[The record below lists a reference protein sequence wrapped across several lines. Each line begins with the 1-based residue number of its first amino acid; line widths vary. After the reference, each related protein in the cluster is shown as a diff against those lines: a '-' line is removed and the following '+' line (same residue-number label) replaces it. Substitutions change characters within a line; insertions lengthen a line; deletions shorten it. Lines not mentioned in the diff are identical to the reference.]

1 MSTAAKVVIAPSGV
15 EARVRGSSVRAP
27 MDPGAWEEAAGR
39 GYALLE
45 APLREVIEKA
55 GLVGRRV
62 EVHYES
68 ADAVVEMLTLPLPFA
83 EARAAGAL
91 RIRESLGNGAE
102 ACVSI
107 ARVPQPGADPGS
119 STLLM
124 TADRST
130 TAEAIAAVVGRA
142 GALPEL
148 LLPLRTT
155 TLRAAIAAALAVH
168 GERSATVMWMDRHT
182 TAVAGGAGGSCRFA
196 RSLSA
201 GCDLLVDA
209 FRRAAREVGGCD
221 HAQAWEMLFRAG
233 IPRRDQVVDEGLL
246 LKGERVIPLIQPA
259 LQRLAIEVKQTLRF
273 GLPEGEASRAIVTLA
288 GPGAAVPLLLETLG
302 AMIETT
308 VRPLDAAAGA
318 AGERLEAG
326 MTLGFTPDAVTA
338 RRARRGLLSAAAVG
352 TAAAFLAVGLDGAW
366 SQRETGRLNEA
377 IAANERRLERAAS
390 DAAVQAGLDDAAG
403 RLARLDALAEA
414 TIGTQ
419 TCWTAA
425 MKLVSNLNVPGLELQ
440 EMVGGLTP
448 DGPVL
453 TLRGLV
459 PSSDA
464 NHGPMAAVI
473 AGLSASPLAARVQV
487 GSARTVETD
496 GGARTQFTI
505 AMTLRTLSRT
515 SLSALPD
522 DRDPSA
528 EARR

>member
-1 MSTAAKVVIAPSGV
+1 MSSAARIVIAPSGV
-15 EARVRGSSVRAP
+15 EARVRGSVVRAR
-27 MDPGAWEEAAGR
+27 MDPSAWEEAAAR
-39 GYALLE
+39 GYAPLE
-45 APLREVIEKA
+45 TPLREVIGKA
-55 GLVGRRV
+55 GLAGRRV

-68 ADAVVEMLTLPLPFA
+68 PDAVVEMLTLPLPFA

-91 RIRESLGNGAE
+91 RIRESLGHGAE

-107 ARVPQPGADPGS
+107 ARVPQPKADAES

-124 TADRST
+124 TADRSST
-130 TAEAIAAVVGRA
+130 VEAIAAVTARC
-142 GALPEL
+142 GARPEL

-155 TLRAAIAAALAVH
+155 TLRAAIAAALATH

-182 TAVAGGAGGSCRFA
+182 TAVAGGVDGCCRFA

-221 HAQAWEMLFRAG
+221 HAQAWDMLFRGG

-288 GPGAAVPLLLETLG
+288 GPGASIPLLLETLG
-302 AMIETT
+302 AMIETS
-308 VRPLDAAAGA
+308 VHPLDAAAAATGA
-318 AGERLEAG
+318 RLEDG
-326 MTLGFTPDAVTA
+326 MGVGFIPEAVGE
-338 RRARRGLLSAAAVG
+338 RRARRGLISAAAMG
-352 TAAAFLAVGLDGAW
+352 AAAAFLAVGLDGAW
-366 SQRETGRLNEA
+366 SEREIGRLEA
-377 IAANERRLERAAS
+377 DLAANELRIKQAAA
-390 DAAVQAGLDDAAG
+390 DAAVQADLDEASR
-403 RLARLDALAEA
+403 RLAKLDALAEA
-414 TIGTQ
+414 TVGTQ

-425 MKLVSNLNVPGLELQ
+425 MKLASSLNVPGLELQ
-440 EMVGGLTP
+440 EMIGGLTP

-459 PSSDA
+459 PASDA
-464 NHGPMAAVI
+464 GQGPMAGVI
-473 AGLSASPLAARVQV
+473 ATLSASPLAARVQV

-515 SLSALPD
+515 SLSVLPD
-522 DRDPSA
+522 RQARA
-528 EARR
+528 EEDSR